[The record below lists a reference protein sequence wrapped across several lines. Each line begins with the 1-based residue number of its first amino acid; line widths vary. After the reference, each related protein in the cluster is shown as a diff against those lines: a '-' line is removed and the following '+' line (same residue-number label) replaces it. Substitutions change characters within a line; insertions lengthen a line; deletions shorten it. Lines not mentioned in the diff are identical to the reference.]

1 VFIDRVRIRVKAGN
15 GGNGCVSFRREKYV
29 PRGGPDG
36 GDGGKGGDVII
47 RVDPHMRTLLDL
59 RYQQNYRAESGK
71 PGQGKRKTGKSGKDT
86 IIKVPPGTVVAD
98 LENGTVIADLIKPGE
113 EVVVA
118 HGGKGGRGNYS
129 FRSPTNQAPREFT
142 PGELGEERELQL
154 TLKLIADVGL
164 VGFPNAGKSTLLAAL
179 SDAHPVIAD
188 YPFSTLEPVLGM
200 VRVSEGE
207 SFCMVDIPG
216 LIEGAH
222 KGKGLGIKFLQ
233 HIERCK
239 ILLILIDV
247 SNREDPLDI
256 YSKLLDELRL
266 YNEVLIN
273 KPKMIAFNKVDLVDK
288 RELEK
293 VLEKFKKAHPG
304 KEYAEISALTRQGCS
319 GLALKLHGMLTHLE
333 NGEEFKSGE
342 KLY

>member
-1 VFIDRVRIRVKAGN
+1 MFIDRVKIRVKAGS

-36 GDGGKGGDVII
+36 GDGGKGGDIII

-59 RYQQNYRAESGK
+59 RYQQNYRAENGR
-71 PGQGKRKTGKSGKDT
+71 PGQGKRKTGRSGRDT
-86 IIKVPPGTVVAD
+86 IIKVPPGTVVKDIESDKVLAD
-98 LENGTVIADLIKPGE
+98 LTSPSE

-118 HGGKGGRGNYS
+118 RGGRGGRGNYS

-142 PGELGEERELQL
+142 LGEPGEEKELQL

-164 VGFPNAGKSTLLAAL
+164 AGFPNAGKSTLLAAL
-179 SDAHPVIAD
+179 SDARPIIAE

-200 VRVSEGE
+200 VRVAEGE

-222 KGKGLGIKFLQ
+222 RGKGLGIKFLQ

-239 ILLILIDV
+239 LLLILIDV
-247 SNREDPLDI
+247 SAEEEPLDA

-273 KPKMIAFNKVDLVDK
+273 KPRMIAFNKIDLIG
-288 RELEK
+288 RGELRSIIDR
-293 VLEKFKKAHPG
+293 FKKAHPDM
-304 KEYAEISALTRQGCS
+304 EYVEISALTKKGCS
-319 GLALKLHGMLTHLE
+319 MLALKLHDMLTHLE
-333 NGEEFKSGE
+333 REGESKSS
-342 KLY
+342 KDLT

>member
-1 VFIDRVRIRVKAGN
+1 MFIDRVKIRVKAGN
-15 GGNGCVSFRREKYV
+15 GGDGCVSFRREKYV

-36 GDGGKGGDVII
+36 GDGGKGGDII
-47 RVDPHMRTLLDL
+47 IQVDPHMRTLLDL
-59 RYQQNYRAESGK
+59 RYQQNYKAESGR
-71 PGQGKRKTGKSGKDT
+71 PGQGKRKTGRSGKDT
-86 IIKVPPGTVVAD
+86 IIKVPSGTVVSDA
-98 LENGTVIADLIKPGE
+98 GSGKVIADLTKPGE

-118 HGGKGGRGNYS
+118 QGGKGGRGNYS

-142 PGELGEERELQL
+142 PGEPGEERELQL

-179 SDAHPVIAD
+179 SDAHPIIAD

-200 VRVSEGE
+200 VRVAEGE

-239 ILLILIDV
+239 PV
-247 SNREDPLDI
+247 S
-256 YSKLLDELRL
+256 Y
-266 YNEVLIN
+266 
-273 KPKMIAFNKVDLVDK
+273 
-288 RELEK
+288 
-293 VLEKFKKAHPG
+293 
-304 KEYAEISALTRQGCS
+304 
-319 GLALKLHGMLTHLE
+319 THLTLPT
-333 NGEEFKSGE
+333 KA
-342 KLY
+342 

>member
-1 VFIDRVRIRVKAGN
+1 MFIDRVKIRVKAGN

-36 GDGGKGGDVII
+36 GDGGKGGDIII

-59 RYQQNYRAESGK
+59 RYQQNYKAESGRA
-71 PGQGKRKTGKSGKDT
+71 GQGKRKTGRSGKDT
-86 IIKVPPGTVVAD
+86 IIKVPPGTVVSDA
-98 LENGTVIADLIKPGE
+98 GSGKVIADLTEPGE

-118 HGGKGGRGNYS
+118 RGGKGGRGNYS

-142 PGELGEERELQL
+142 PGEPGEERELQL

-179 SDAHPVIAD
+179 SDAHPIIAD

-200 VRVSEGE
+200 VRVAEGE

-239 ILLILIDV
+239 LLLILIDV
-247 SNREDPLDI
+247 SDRGEPLDV
-256 YSKLLDELRL
+256 YSKLLDELRF

-273 KPKMIAFNKVDLVDK
+273 KPRMIAFNKIDLIG
-288 RELEK
+288 RGELESIIGR
-293 VLEKFKKAHPG
+293 FKRAHPDM
-304 KEYAEISALTRQGCS
+304 EYVEISALTRKGCS
-319 GLALKLHGMLTHLE
+319 MLALKLHDMLNRLE
-333 NGEEFKSGE
+333 RKE
-342 KLY
+342 